1 MAYSRCITCRALLT
15 CKQVLLAHCVLLPAY
30 YLVKTSLRISL
41 SSLRTCCARLC
52 SAARLVSPAADRGA
66 DLDADLASAEA
77 EAEATVAAAAAAAAA
92 EEVAAAGRKPD
103 ATGRSGSGGC
113 MQPLLPACG
122 STGACA
128 RRARAQRL
136 AAGGQGAGREVG
148 GREAAGRQVAGLE
161 VAGRRPIVTPPRMHP
176 RRATL
181 HAELEEEGGDEQREG
196 GGKQREGAGMLS
208 EREAEA
214 RKHLVLVLM
223 QARIEGAPPPH
234 ATTPYYMMLHP
245 PWC

>member
-1 MAYSRCITCRALLT
+1 M
-15 CKQVLLAHCVLLPAY
+15 AHCVLLPAY

-41 SSLRTCCARLC
+41 SSLGTCCARLC

-77 EAEATVAAAAAAAAA
+77 EAEAEATVAAAAAAAAA
-92 EEVAAAGRKPD
+92 EEVAAAEVAAAGRKPD

-122 STGACA
+122 SAGACA

-136 AAGGQGAGREVG
+136 AAGGQGAGRE
-148 GREAAGRQVAGLE
+148 RAGRE
-161 VAGRRPIVTPPRMHP
+161 VAGRRPIEAPPRMHP

-181 HAELEEEGGDEQREG
+181 HAELEEERGGKQREGAGEQREG

-208 EREAEA
+208 EREVEA

-223 QARIEGAPPPH
+223 QAP
-234 ATTPYYMMLHP
+234 
-245 PWC
+245 